1 MIDLILNIITF
12 GLKPLYEKNISYYN
26 LINDFRKKLPR
37 PQNEAR
43 KITDEEIDKN
53 PFLPESMKYVNALDL
68 STHKTS
74 ISEQELDVFMNS
86 ILYFDYSFMLF
97 KSYYKAHSQNILRFK
112 PTSENGNF
120 DLVMLQQ
127 ILKDEPIHPLKPIP
141 VIVYHFKF
149 SIKPF
154 SIIYI
159 WNLKREQ
166 KKSLTIKSKR
176 QYHNLYYNNPEKRFN
191 RSEHLDL

>member
-1 MIDLILNIITF
+1 MLDLVLNILTI

-26 LINDFRKKLPR
+26 LIADFRKKLPR

-53 PFLPESMKYVNALDL
+53 PFLPESMKYVYALDL

-97 KSYYKAHSQNILRFK
+97 KSHYKAYSKNILRLK
-112 PTSENGNF
+112 PTSKDRNF
-120 DLVMLQQ
+120 DLVILQSL
-127 ILKDEPIHPLKPIP
+127 LKDDPIHPLKPLS
-141 VIVYHFKF
+141 VLVHQLKY
-149 SIKPF
+149 SLKPF
-154 SIIYI
+154 STIYI
-159 WNLKREQ
+159 WNLKKKRE
-166 KKSLTIKSKR
+166 KSLTTK
-176 QYHNLYYNNPEKRFN
+176 FN
-191 RSEHLDL
+191 KQ

>member
-1 MIDLILNIITF
+1 MVDLILNIITF

-26 LINDFRKKLPR
+26 LISDFRKKLPR

-68 STHKTS
+68 SAHKTS
-74 ISEQELDVFMNS
+74 ITEQELDMLMNS
-86 ILYFDYSFMLF
+86 IQYFDYSLMLF
-97 KSYYKAHSQNILRFK
+97 KSYYKAYSKNILRFK

-127 ILKDEPIHPLKPIP
+127 ILKDDPIHPLKPIP
-141 VIVYHFKF
+141 VIVHHFKYK
-149 SIKPF
+149 IKPF
-154 SIIYI
+154 TTFYV
-159 WNLKREQ
+159 WNLKCKRRNSLIS
-166 KKSLTIKSKR
+166 KSNK
-176 QYHNLYYNNPEKRFN
+176 Q
-191 RSEHLDL
+191 